1 MTNDY
6 DLFKHMSDEWGL
18 TLTGSELHE
27 IRISAGL
34 LELER
39 DNARLRE
46 SLERLQK
53 IASAFLGW
61 HSDVI
66 NSGQRSEV
74 VDAILQANHILSNVS
89 RQGPLAGEVQP

>member
-1 MTNDY
+1 MKNDY

-18 TLTGSELHE
+18 ILTGSEMHE
-27 IRISAGL
+27 IRVAAGL

-39 DNARLRE
+39 ENARLRE
-46 SLERLQK
+46 SVDRLQK

-74 VDAILQANHILSNVS
+74 VDAILQANHILSNIPDDS
-89 RQGPLAGEVQP
+89 PRPRG